1 MIFRRN
7 YDSHI
12 HKDLLDQI
20 IDTTT
25 NKKIKNSLLDAANDV
40 MRYHLNRIE
49 NVTLCEINCT
59 IYSIAIDVRSTE

>member
-7 YDSHI
+7 YDNHI

>member
-7 YDSHI
+7 YHNHI